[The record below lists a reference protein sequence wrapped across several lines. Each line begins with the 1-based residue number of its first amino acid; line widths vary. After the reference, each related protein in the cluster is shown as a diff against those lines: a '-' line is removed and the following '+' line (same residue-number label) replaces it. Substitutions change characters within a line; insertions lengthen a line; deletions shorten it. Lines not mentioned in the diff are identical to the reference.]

1 MRDHIEV
8 ARFAPSE
15 LIEYRGQKVK
25 CTVIRFEYKQRL
37 DRDPGSPISWR
48 NTVWVDPANLII
60 LKSEYRDRHQ
70 LSQGMAM
77 PPRADWREERNETI
91 FILADLNSPLP
102 TDTFAFTAP
111 SDVIRVASLPSLF
124 PIPGGKDPTTSPGT
138 AQYVA
143 NLCLRSCCTIRRELK
158 SRSAA
163 TVGIRC

>member
-1 MRDHIEV
+1 VEARYLVTSVTQMRDHIEV

-91 FILADLNSPLP
+91 FILADLNSPSRL
-102 TDTFAFTAP
+102 
-111 SDVIRVASLPSLF
+111 IRLPSPL
-124 PIPGGKDPTTSPGT
+124 PPT
-138 AQYVA
+138 
-143 NLCLRSCCTIRRELK
+143 
-158 SRSAA
+158 
-163 TVGIRC
+163 